1 LFKLHDQFLKIRL
14 LMSIE
19 KKSIEKTALDPSSYE
34 GEIGRLRRDIYR
46 SDIEKLKL
54 FTQMLRTNALF
65 KKAKITHK

>member
-1 LFKLHDQFLKIRL
+1 
-14 LMSIE
+14 MSIE
-19 KKSIEKTALDPSSYE
+19 RKSIEKTSLDASSNASSNE

-46 SDIEKLKL
+46 SDMEKLKL